1 MPETVDINY
10 RNKNKLRGA
19 AYMEIRGK
27 QERQNSIA
35 LSKRL
40 AIGFGIVNVI
50 TVLIS
55 LISLFT
61 IYRLHSINNVS
72 TGFFALS
79 SAAILLLTILSAVAS
94 FIICRVLNRSIVRP
108 LKILNNI
115 ARQLSV
121 GDASANVRVLTKDE
135 VGELMESF
143 KAMVENTRRQAH
155 TAEAIARG
163 DLTVDVKVNS
173 EKDVLGLAL
182 SSIVEKNNHILSQIC
197 NTSGQVLSGA
207 GQISEASIR
216 LSEGAGHQAG
226 SLQELAAAVTEVK
239 NRIGLSTDHA
249 AMAMTCANE
258 VRHGAVDGNRH
269 MEDML
274 KAMDEINLSSSN
286 ISKVIKAI
294 EDIAFQT
301 NLLSLNASVEAAR
314 AGQYGK
320 GFAVVADEVRS
331 LAARS
336 AKAAKETA
344 DMIESSIQRAEH
356 GMKIAKTTAD
366 AFNKIVGGIEQVAEL
381 AEKIAGASS
390 EQASGIARINDEIS
404 QVSNAVQVNSAASEE
419 STAATA
425 ELYKQAEALKV
436 MVQTFKLKTPC

>member
-1 MPETVDINY
+1 MLKAADIHTMNI
-10 RNKNKLRGA
+10 KTKTRGVVQ
-19 AYMEIRGK
+19 MGK
-27 QERQNSIA
+27 REKQNSIV

-40 AIGFGIVNVI
+40 EIGFGIVNII

-55 LISLFT
+55 FISLFT
-61 IYRLHSINNVS
+61 IYRLYFAGSVS
-72 TGFFALS
+72 SGIVALF
-79 SAAILLLTILSAVAS
+79 SAAVVVLTVVSVVAS
-94 FIICRVLNRSIVRP
+94 FIICRVLNGSIVRP

-115 ARQLSV
+115 ARQMSV

-135 VGELMESF
+135 VGELMKSF
-143 KAMVENTRRQAH
+143 KEMVENTRNQAQ
-155 TAEAIARG
+155 TAEAIAGG
-163 DLTVDVKVNS
+163 DMTVHVKINS
-173 EKDVLGLAL
+173 EKDVLGIAL
-182 SSIVEKNNHILSQIC
+182 KSIVEKNNNILSQIC
-197 NTSGQVLSGA
+197 DTSGQVLSGA
-207 GQISEASIR
+207 GQISEASVR
-216 LSEGAGHQAG
+216 LSEGASRQAG

-239 NRIGLSTDHA
+239 NQISLSADHA
-249 AMAMTCANE
+249 AMARTCAND

-269 MEDML
+269 MDEML

-336 AKAAKETA
+336 AEAAKETA
-344 DMIESSIQRAEH
+344 DMIESSIQKAEH
-356 GMKIAKTTAD
+356 GMTIAKTTAD
-366 AFNKIVGGIEQVAEL
+366 AFSKIVGGIEQVAGL

-390 EQASGIARINDEIS
+390 EQASGITRINDEIS
-404 QVSNAVQVNSAASEE
+404 QVSDVVQANSAASEE

-425 ELYKQAEALKV
+425 QLYKQAESLKD

>member
-1 MPETVDINY
+1 M
-10 RNKNKLRGA
+10 
-19 AYMEIRGK
+19 GK
-27 QERQNSIA
+27 QEKQNSIV

-40 AIGFGIVNVI
+40 AIGFGIVNMI
-50 TVLIS
+50 SVLIS

-61 IYRLHSINNVS
+61 IFKLYSAGSVS
-72 TGFFALS
+72 SEYFAFF
-79 SAAILLLTILSAVAS
+79 SAAILLLLVVSAVAS

-135 VGELMESF
+135 VGELMKSF
-143 KAMVENTRRQAH
+143 KAMVENTRSQAQ
-155 TAEAIARG
+155 TAEAIAGG
-163 DLTVDVKVNS
+163 DLTVHVKINS
-173 EKDVLGLAL
+173 EKDVLGIAL

-197 NTSGQVLSGA
+197 DTSGQVLNGA

-216 LSEGAGHQAG
+216 LSEGAAHQSG
-226 SLQELAAAVTEVK
+226 SLQELAAAVSEVK
-239 NRIGLSTDHA
+239 NQIGLSSEHA
-249 AMAMTCANE
+249 EMARTCAND

-269 MEDML
+269 MEEML
-274 KAMDEINLSSSN
+274 RAMDEINVSSSN
-286 ISKVIKAI
+286 ISKIIKAI

-344 DMIESSIQRAEH
+344 DMIENSIQRAEH
-356 GMKIAKTTAD
+356 GMSIAKTTAD
-366 AFNKIVGGIEQVAEL
+366 AFNKIVGGVEEVAGL

-404 QVSNAVQVNSAASEE
+404 QVSTVVQANSAASEE

-425 ELYKQAEALKV
+425 QMYKQAETLKE

>member
-1 MPETVDINY
+1 MLETVDINNKY
-10 RNKNKLRGA
+10 KNKIRGA
-19 AYMEIRGK
+19 TQMEKRGI
-27 QERQNSIA
+27 QEKQNSIA

-40 AIGFGIVNVI
+40 ALGFGIVNII
-50 TVLIS
+50 TVIIS

-61 IYRLHSINNVS
+61 IYRLYS
-72 TGFFALS
+72 TGSVSAVYFAFF
-79 SAAILLLTILSAVAS
+79 SAAILLLTILSAIAS
-94 FIICRVLNRSIVRP
+94 SIICRVLNRSIVRP

-143 KAMVENTRRQAH
+143 KAMVENTRNQAQ

-163 DLTVDVKVNS
+163 DMTVDVKVNS
-173 EKDVLGLAL
+173 EKDVLGIAL
-182 SSIVEKNNHILSQIC
+182 SSIVEKNNQILSQIC
-197 NTSGQVLSGA
+197 DTSGQVLNGA

-226 SLQELAAAVTEVK
+226 SLQELAAAVAEVK
-239 NRIGLSTDHA
+239 IRIGLSTDHA
-249 AMAMTCANE
+249 AEAMACAND
-258 VRHGAVDGNRH
+258 VRYGAVDGNKH
-269 MEDML
+269 MEEML

-286 ISKVIKAI
+286 ISNVIKAI

-344 DMIESSIQRAEH
+344 DMIENSIQRAEH

-366 AFNKIVGGIEQVAEL
+366 AFNKIVGGIEQVAGL

-390 EQASGIARINDEIS
+390 EQASGIARINDELS
-404 QVSNAVQVNSAASEE
+404 QVSSAVQINSAASEE
-419 STAATA
+419 STAATS
-425 ELYKQAEALKV
+425 ELYRQAEALKE
-436 MVQTFKLKTPC
+436 MVQTFKLKKPC

>member
-1 MPETVDINY
+1 
-10 RNKNKLRGA
+10 
-19 AYMEIRGK
+19 MEK
-27 QERQNSIA
+27 QEKQNSIA
-35 LSKRL
+35 LSKRM
-40 AIGFGIVNVI
+40 AIGFGIVNII
-50 TVLIS
+50 TVLIF
-55 LISLFT
+55 LISFFT
-61 IYRLHSINNVS
+61 IYGSYSAGSVS
-72 TGFFALS
+72 SKTFTLF
-79 SAAILLLTILSAVAS
+79 SAAILLLTIISAVAS
-94 FIICRVLNRSIVRP
+94 VIICRVLNSSIVRP

-135 VGELMESF
+135 VGELMKSF
-143 KAMVENTRRQAH
+143 KAMVENTRNQAQ

-163 DLTVDVKVNS
+163 DLTVQVKINS
-173 EKDVLGLAL
+173 EKDVLGIAL
-182 SSIVEKNNHILSQIC
+182 SSIVEKNNCILSQIC
-197 NTSGQVLSGA
+197 DTSGQVLSGA

-239 NRIGLSTDHA
+239 NQISLSADNA
-249 AMAMTCANE
+249 AMARTSAND
-258 VRHGAVDGNRH
+258 VSHGAMDGNRH
-269 MEDML
+269 MEEML
-274 KAMDEINLSSSN
+274 RAMDEINVSASN

-314 AGQYGK
+314 AGEYGK

-336 AKAAKETA
+336 AKAAKETT
-344 DMIESSIQRAEH
+344 DMIESSIQKAEH
-356 GMKIAKTTAD
+356 GMNIAKTTAD

-404 QVSNAVQVNSAASEE
+404 QVSAVVQANSAASEE

-425 ELYKQAEALKV
+425 QLYKQAETLKE
-436 MVQTFKLKTPC
+436 MVQTFRLKTPC

>member
-1 MPETVDINY
+1 
-10 RNKNKLRGA
+10 
-19 AYMEIRGK
+19 MEK
-27 QERQNSIA
+27 QEKQNSIA

-40 AIGFGIVNVI
+40 AMGFGIVNI
-50 TVLIS
+50 MAVLIS
-55 LISLFT
+55 LVSIFT
-61 IYRLHSINNVS
+61 IYGLYSANNVS
-72 TGFFALS
+72 SGFFALF
-79 SAAILLLTILSAVAS
+79 SAGMVVLAMGSTVAS
-94 FIICRVLNRSIVRP
+94 FIICRVLNKSIVRP
-108 LKILNNI
+108 LKILSNI

-135 VGELMESF
+135 IGELMQSF
-143 KAMVENTRRQAH
+143 KAMVENIRSQAQ
-155 TAEAIARG
+155 TAQAIAGG
-163 DLTVDVKVNS
+163 DLTVHVKINS
-173 EKDVLGLAL
+173 EKDVLGIAL

-197 NTSGQVLSGA
+197 DTSGHVLSGT

-216 LSEGAGHQAG
+216 LSEGAGLQAG

-239 NRIGLSTDHA
+239 NQISLSADNA
-249 AMAMTCANE
+249 AMARACAND

-274 KAMDEINLSSSN
+274 KAMDEINVSSSN
-286 ISKVIKAI
+286 ISNVIKAI

-344 DMIESSIQRAEH
+344 DMIENSIQRAEH
-356 GMKIAKTTAD
+356 GMKIAQTTAD
-366 AFNKIVGGIEQVAEL
+366 AFNKIVGGIEQVAGL

-390 EQASGIARINDEIS
+390 EQAFGIARINDEIS
-404 QVSNAVQVNSAASEE
+404 QVATVVQANSAASEE
-419 STAATA
+419 STAATSQ
-425 ELYKQAEALKV
+425 LYKQAETLRE
-436 MVQTFKLKTPC
+436 MVQTFKLKNPCLIQDIT

>member
-1 MPETVDINY
+1 M
-10 RNKNKLRGA
+10 K
-19 AYMEIRGK
+19 K
-27 QERQNSIA
+27 QEKQNSIA
-35 LSKRL
+35 LNQRM
-40 AIGFGIVNVI
+40 AMGFGVVNI
-50 TVLIS
+50 LTVLIS

-61 IYRLHSINNVS
+61 IYGLYSAGSASARL
-72 TGFFALS
+72 FALYT
-79 SAAILLLTILSAVAS
+79 AAILLLTAVSAVAS
-94 FIICRVLNRSIVRP
+94 FIICRALNRSIVRP

-115 ARQLSV
+115 AQQLSV

-135 VGELMESF
+135 VGEVMKSF
-143 KAMVENTRRQAH
+143 KAMVENTRGQAQ
-155 TAEAIARG
+155 TAEAIAGG
-163 DLTVDVKVNS
+163 DLTVPVKIS
-173 EKDVLGLAL
+173 SDKDVLGIAL

-197 NTSGQVLSGA
+197 DTSGQVLNGA

-216 LSEGAGHQAG
+216 LSEGASRQAG

-239 NRIGLSTDHA
+239 NQITLSADHA
-249 AMAMTCANE
+249 ELARACAND
-258 VRHGAVDGNRH
+258 VRHGAEEGNRH
-269 MEDML
+269 MEEML

-336 AKAAKETA
+336 AEAAKETA

-356 GMKIAKTTAD
+356 GMKIAQTTAD
-366 AFNKIVGGIEQVAEL
+366 AFNKIVGGIEKVAGL

-404 QVSNAVQVNSAASEE
+404 QVSTVVQANSAASEE

-425 ELYKQAEALKV
+425 QLYKQAETLKE
-436 MVQTFKLKTPC
+436 MVQTFKLKKPCERDEAFRITH

>member
-1 MPETVDINY
+1 M
-10 RNKNKLRGA
+10 K
-19 AYMEIRGK
+19 K
-27 QERQNSIA
+27 QEKQNSIA
-35 LSKRL
+35 LNKRL
-40 AIGFGIVNVI
+40 TIGFGIVNIV

-61 IYRLHSINNVS
+61 IFALYSADSVS
-72 TGFFALS
+72 SNFFALF
-79 SAAILLLTILSAVAS
+79 SAAILLLTVVCAVAS
-94 FIICRVLNRSIVRP
+94 FTICRALNGSIVRP

-115 ARQLSV
+115 AQQLSV

-135 VGELMESF
+135 VGEVMKSF
-143 KAMVENTRRQAH
+143 KAMVENTRNQAQ
-155 TAEAIARG
+155 TAEAIAGG
-163 DLTVDVKVNS
+163 DLTVPVKINS
-173 EKDVLGLAL
+173 EKDVLGIAL
-182 SSIVEKNNHILSQIC
+182 SSIVEKNNYILSRIC
-197 NTSGQVLSGA
+197 DTSGQVLSGA

-216 LSEGAGHQAG
+216 LSEGASRQAG

-239 NRIGLSTDHA
+239 NQISLSADHA
-249 AMAMTCANE
+249 AMARTCAND
-258 VRHGAVDGNRH
+258 VRYGAVDGNRR
-269 MEDML
+269 MEEML
-274 KAMDEINLSSSN
+274 KAMDEINRSSSN

-336 AKAAKETA
+336 AEAAKETA
-344 DMIESSIQRAEH
+344 DMIENSIQRAER
-356 GMKIAKTTAD
+356 GMGIAKTTAD
-366 AFNKIVGGIEQVAEL
+366 AFNKIVGGIEQVAGL

-390 EQASGIARINDEIS
+390 EQAFGIARINDEIS
-404 QVSNAVQVNSAASEE
+404 QVSAVVQANSAASEE

-425 ELYKQAEALKV
+425 QLYRQAEALKE